1 MVRIK
6 PFRGIRPP
14 KQYASEV
21 ASRPYDVLNSA
32 EAKAEATERSLLH
45 IIKPEID
52 FDPIADEH
60 SQEVY
65 EKAMENFRLW
75 REKGWLQQDDQEHYY
90 IYAQTMEGSTQY
102 GLAMCCHFE
111 DYLSGAIKKHEL
123 TRPDKEE
130 DRMIHVRSGGTH
142 CSEIRIGGVAGGCP
156 RSYFPG
162 FCMDGF
168 RSGICRRGRGD
179 GGTPHRGI
187 RNGASRP

>member
-65 EKAMENFRLW
+65 DKAVENFRAW
-75 REKGWLQQDDQEHYY
+75 REKGWLEQDPEEYYY
-90 IYAQTMEGSTQY
+90 IYAQTMDGRTQY
-102 GLAMCCHFE
+102 GLTMCCNYE

-130 DRMIHVRSGGTH
+130 DRMIHVRNQKANIEPVFSPIPTT
-142 CSEIRIGGVAGGCP
+142 P
-156 RSYFPG
+156 RS
-162 FCMDGF
+162 
-168 RSGICRRGRGD
+168 
-179 GGTPHRGI
+179 TPSWPAWWKTTLLSTILRPPT
-187 RNGASRP
+187 ASDISCG